1 MRKAGA
7 QPCRKKPDH
16 AIPPVASLGRFRKSS
31 CYLAGSDSR
40 YAATDSMFCG
50 VMGTSVQIEVPH
62 TTTSAESV
70 STIARAIMPTVT
82 MLNPNGHDHP

>member
-1 MRKAGA
+1 MPWEA
-7 QPCRKKPDH
+7 
-16 AIPPVASLGRFRKSS
+16 
-31 CYLAGSDSR
+31 
-40 YAATDSMFCG
+40 